1 MSSSPITSILN
12 PRFRYRPACATDIRI
27 TFRRLREAAAL
38 RKAAGQKESARKFNR
53 RDKNDSPDAPIDAFS

>member
-12 PRFRYRPACATDIRI
+12 PRFRYRPACATDIRV

-38 RKAAGQKESARKFNR
+38 REAAGKFNQRNKNEPAR
-53 RDKNDSPDAPIDAFS
+53 RE